1 MSNKIQKPFLRWA
14 GGKTWLLKSLSK
26 HIPGTF
32 NNYHEPFL
40 GGGSVFFYLNPKHK
54 SFLSDSNDDLINAFL
69 QVKENVE
76 DVIKVLKEYKN
87 TKDYYYMVREKS
99 YKNEV
104 KRAARFIFLNRTGFN
119 GIYRV
124 NLKGKYNVPYGF
136 KNYKF
141 LFDFELFRSAS
152 KRLKNT
158 KISSNDFEST
168 LKNIHENDF
177 VFIDPPYTVSHI
189 KNGFIKY
196 NEKLFSW
203 EDQERLA
210 NYIKQIKSKGAYFLL
225 TNAKHVSVKNLY
237 SQFEK
242 PIPVNRYSNI
252 GGKDAKREQI
262 QEYLFSNVKGVK
274 WQK

>member
-26 HIPGTF
+26 HTPSSY

-40 GGGSVFFYLNPKHK
+40 GGGSVFFFLKPRNF
-54 SFLSDSNDDLINAFL
+54 SFLSDSNDELINAFI

-76 DVIKVLKEYKN
+76 DVIKVLKLYKN
-87 TKDYYYMVREKS
+87 TKDDYYLIRDKS
-99 YKNEV
+99 YRNKV
-104 KRAARFIFLNRTGFN
+104 RRAARFIFLNRTGFN

-136 KNYKF
+136 KNYNS
-141 LFDFELFRSAS
+141 LFDYDLFRNASKCLKNTIISSDDFEL
-152 KRLKNT
+152 
-158 KISSNDFEST
+158 T
-168 LKNIHENDF
+168 LGNVQENDF

-210 NYIKQIKSKGAYFLL
+210 KYINQIKAKGAYYLL
-225 TNAKHVSVKNLY
+225 TNAKHDSVETLY
-237 SQFEK
+237 SQIEK
-242 PIPVNRYSNI
+242 PISVNRFSVI
-252 GGKDAKREQI
+252 GGKNAKREPI
-262 QEYLFSNVKGVK
+262 QEFLFTNVKGNI
-274 WQK
+274 

>member
-1 MSNKIQKPFLRWA
+1 MIQKPFLRWA

-26 HIPGTF
+26 HIPVYY

-40 GGGSVFFYLNPKHK
+40 GGGSVFFFLNPNNL
-54 SFLSDSNDDLINAFL
+54 SFLSDSNDELVNAFI
-69 QVKENVE
+69 QIKENVE
-76 DVIKVLKEYKN
+76 DVIKVLKKYKN
-87 TKDYYYMVREKS
+87 TKDDYYLIREKS
-99 YKNEV
+99 YRNKV
-104 KRAARFIFLNRTGFN
+104 KRSARFIFLNRTGFN

-136 KNYKF
+136 KDYTY
-141 LFDFELFRSAS
+141 LFDYSLFRSAS
-152 KRLKNT
+152 KCLKNT
-158 KISSNDFEST
+158 KISSDDFELT
-168 LKNIHENDF
+168 LENIHEGDF

-210 NYIKQIKSKGAYFLL
+210 NYINQIKEKGAYYLM
-225 TNAKHVSVKNLY
+225 TNAKHDSVENLY
-237 SQFEK
+237 SQIEK
-242 PIPVNRYSNI
+242 PISINRFSVI
-252 GGKDAKREQI
+252 GGKNAKREPI
-262 QEYLFSNVKGVK
+262 QEFLFTNVKGNK

>member
-1 MSNKIQKPFLRWA
+1 LSKIIQKPFLRWA
-14 GGKTWLLKSLSK
+14 GGKTWLLKGLSK
-26 HIPGTF
+26 HIPTSY

-40 GGGSVFFYLNPKHK
+40 GGGSVFFFLNPNNL
-54 SFLSDSNDDLINAFL
+54 SFLSDSNAELVNAFI

-87 TKDYYYMVREKS
+87 TKDNYYLIREKS
-99 YKNEV
+99 YRNKV
-104 KRAARFIFLNRTGFN
+104 KQAARFIFLNRTGFN

-136 KNYKF
+136 KNYKNN
-141 LFDFELFRSAS
+141 FDFNLFRSAS
-152 KRLKNT
+152 KSLENT
-158 KISSNDFEST
+158 KISSADFELT
-168 LKNIHENDF
+168 LGNIYEGDF

-210 NYIKQIKSKGAYFLL
+210 NYVNQIIEKGAYYLL
-225 TNAKHVSVKNLY
+225 TNAKHDSVENLY
-237 SQFEK
+237 SQIEK
-242 PIPVNRYSNI
+242 PISVNRFSVI
-252 GGKDAKREQI
+252 GGKNAKREPI
-262 QEYLFSNVKGVK
+262 QEFLFTNVKGIK
-274 WQK
+274 